1 MGFLVVY
8 RRPTSTNVSQTQGK
22 LKSKLHNSLGCAWVY
37 GGVAWEKP
45 VWFLTHS
52 FQFVYLPVLKLCKTH
67 PNENSIRYRS
77 DPAGFAPRHIHVAH
91 RKRPIEQQ
99 HLDYFRKHACYC
111 KNNESGFCCKTAG
124 KNKNNSKWK
133 GSMFITSGSKWN
145 LCVFVFKKKVEK
157 VFWWRHWKKKKYETQ
172 NYSMKIDWNAAAH
185 IFFKEFRFFYPLRSK
200 IFTAFI
206 LVIRYESR
214 TLLIFDE
221 REKKRWQ
228 FVLRF
233 SFVCRMQFV

>member
-1 MGFLVVY
+1 MRIQFDTARTLQALRLV
-8 RRPTSTNVSQTQGK
+8 TFTLLIENVQ
-22 LKSKLHNSLGCAWVY
+22 LNSNIWIISGNT
-37 GGVAWEKP
+37 P
-45 VWFLTHS
+45 VIAKITRVV
-52 FQFVYLPVLKLCKTH
+52 FVVKRQAKIKTIQNERVQCLLLPVA
-67 PNENSIRYRS
+67 NEIYVCLFS
-77 DPAGFAPRHIHVAH
+77 
-91 RKRPIEQQ
+91 
-99 HLDYFRKHACYC
+99 
-111 KNNESGFCCKTAG
+111 
-124 KNKNNSKWK
+124 
-133 GSMFITSGSKWN
+133 
-145 LCVFVFKKKVEK
+145 KKKVEK
-157 VFWWRHWKKKKYETQ
+157 VFRWRHWKKKKYETQ